1 MAPRLRLY
9 LIFALALTL
18 PLGGCLFRSRKA
30 TVLMSTAQ
38 LKTATY
44 QELVDKINHEASQI
58 QTLNATVDIAAS
70 TGGSK
75 KGKITD
81 FQEIKG
87 YILVRKP
94 EMLRMIGLFP
104 IVRNRAFDMVSNGAT
119 FKLWV
124 PPKNR
129 FIIGRNDVIKASST
143 QPLENLRPQHIYDA
157 LLLRAIEANN
167 EIAVLEQSNETVVD
181 PKTRK
186 EALQPDYIVDV
197 IRKSD
202 QGWYLSRKIHFR

>member
-94 EMLRMIGLFP
+94 TPLHPELERVAEKQ
-104 IVRNRAFDMVSNGAT
+104 VRG
-119 FKLWV
+119 
-124 PPKNR
+124 
-129 FIIGRNDVIKASST
+129 
-143 QPLENLRPQHIYDA
+143 
-157 LLLRAIEANN
+157 
-167 EIAVLEQSNETVVD
+167 
-181 PKTRK
+181 
-186 EALQPDYIVDV
+186 
-197 IRKSD
+197 
-202 QGWYLSRKIHFR
+202 